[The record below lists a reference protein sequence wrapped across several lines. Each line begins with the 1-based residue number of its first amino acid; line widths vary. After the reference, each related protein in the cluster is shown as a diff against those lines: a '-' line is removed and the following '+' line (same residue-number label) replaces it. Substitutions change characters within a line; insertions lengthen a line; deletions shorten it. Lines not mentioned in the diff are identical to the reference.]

1 MTRRSLTGPAFSRRW
16 PDKLTETVLV
26 VGSINTDL
34 VTQGARMPEAG
45 ETVMAQGFAML
56 PGGKGANQAVAAA
69 RLGAQVVLA
78 GRVGDD
84 AFGQLALQGLQG
96 NDVDVRFV
104 RETQGVASGIATILV
119 EQGGENRI
127 LVVSGAN
134 AHVMPADVSDELIA
148 SAGLI
153 VMQLEIPVDTVYDVI
168 ARAAAPVILNPAPA
182 VKLDPAKLAGLSYLI
197 PNQNELSVLTGM
209 PTSRMDDVVAAARRL
224 VRQGVGTVIV
234 TLGGDGA
241 MLVTRERVAHVEA
254 PAVTPVDTTGAGDA
268 FIGCFAA
275 TLIRTG
281 DVDAA
286 LARAVR
292 YASLSVTR
300 FGAQPS
306 YATAAEFVA

>member
-1 MTRRSLTGPAFSRRW
+1 MAG
-16 PDKLTETVLV
+16 KILV

-34 VTQGARMPEAG
+34 VTVTQRMPEGG
-45 ETVMAQGFAML
+45 ETVMARSFAML

-69 RLGAQVVLA
+69 RLGADVALA

-84 AFGQLALQGLQG
+84 AFGQLALQGL
-96 NDVDVRFV
+96 RLS
-104 RETQGVASGIATILV
+104 GVAVDGVLVTPGAESGVATIIV
-119 EQGGENRI
+119 DESGENRI

-134 AHVMPADVSDELIA
+134 GLVMPADVAAATLAQA
-148 SAGLI
+148 SL
-153 VMQLEIPVDTVYDVI
+153 VVLQLEIPLATVYAII
-168 ARAAAPVILNPAPA
+168 AEATGPVVLNPAPA
-182 VKLDPAKLAGLSYLI
+182 VRLDPAKLAGLAYLV
-197 PNQNELSVLTGM
+197 PNQNELSVLTGL
-209 PTSRMDDVVAAARRL
+209 PTARMDDVVAAARRL

-241 MLVTRERVAHVEA
+241 MVVTRERVAHVEA

-275 TLIRTG
+275 TLMATG

-286 LARAVR
+286 VARAVR

-300 FGAQPS
+300 FGAQGS
-306 YATAAEFVA
+306 YATAAEFGA

>member
-1 MTRRSLTGPAFSRRW
+1 MP
-16 PDKLTETVLV
+16 
-26 VGSINTDL
+26 
-34 VTQGARMPEAG
+34 QGG
-45 ETVMAQGFAML
+45 ETVMARSFAML

-69 RLGAQVVLA
+69 RLGAEVALA

-84 AFGQLALQGLQG
+84 AFGQLALQGLRSSG
-96 NDVDVRFV
+96 VGVDGVLV
-104 RETQGVASGIATILV
+104 TQSVASGVATIVV
-119 EQGGENRI
+119 EDGGENRI

-134 AHVMPADVSDELIA
+134 ALVMPSDVSDAMLAQA
-148 SAGLI
+148 SL
-153 VMQLEIPVDTVYDVI
+153 VVLQLEIPVDTVYDII
-168 ARAAAPVILNPAPA
+168 ARAAVPVVLNPAPA
-182 VKLDPAKLAGLSYLI
+182 VKLNAAKLEGLAYLI
-197 PNQNELSVLTGM
+197 PNQHELSVISGL

-241 MLVTRERVAHVEA
+241 MLVTRERVAHVAA

-275 TLIRTG
+275 TLMATG
-281 DVDAA
+281 DVDTA

-300 FGAQPS
+300 FGAQDS
-306 YATAAEFVA
+306 YVTKAEFLLS